1 MIVFFIFLF
10 SFAAYKVFDLS
21 VNQYGFFA
29 EVAANQKSYGARD
42 GALRGEIF
50 MKDGF
55 SGGLATLAT
64 NRPASAS
71 FGTYSRFY
79 PEGTLASAVLGFLGF
94 QDKNRVGQY
103 GLEEYYEPWLSGQV
117 GFKNFLNKVGL
128 AATSPGSSIVL
139 TIDKNIQFFA
149 EAKLEEL
156 VKKWGA
162 RGGNVIIQ
170 DPKTGAILA
179 MAGWPNFDP
188 NRYFNSP
195 LEHFINSGIQSFF
208 EPGSSFK
215 ALTMAAALDAGTVNP
230 ETRYFDSGEIKV
242 GSSTVRNYDLRI
254 NGWQTMTNVLEKSIN
269 TGAIFAMRQTGQDK
283 FLEYLERFRFGEK
296 TDIDLAGE
304 VSGNIKNL
312 YTGREINFVT
322 ASFGQGIAVTP
333 LQLVNAYSAVAN
345 GGRLMR
351 PYVVEKIIKPS
362 GESVEN
368 RPEVVAEPIA
378 PETAEK
384 LTSMLVSVIENGS
397 IKKAK
402 VPGYQIAGKTGTAQE
417 AKSEGGYSDFLIHN
431 LVGFGPAAIPQRA
444 ASGSAEPST
453 KADNPRFTILLKLD
467 RPKGIETAAV
477 SLADAFGDIARFLIN
492 YYGIPPTQ

>member
-1 MIVFFIFLF
+1 MRLNVLTIFFIFLF
-10 SFAAYKVFDLS
+10 SFAAYRVFDLS
-21 VNQYGFFA
+21 VNQYAFFS
-29 EVAANQKSYGARD
+29 EVAANQASYGVQD
-42 GALRGEIF
+42 SALRGEIF
-50 MKDGF
+50 MRDGF

-71 FGTYSRFY
+71 FNSYSRFY
-79 PEGTLASAVLGFLGF
+79 PEGTLASSVVGFLGF
-94 QDKNRVGQY
+94 QDKNRLGQY

-128 AATSPGSSIVL
+128 AASSPGSSVIL

-149 EAKLEEL
+149 ETKLEEL

-162 RGGNVIIQ
+162 SGGNVIIQ
-170 DPKTGAILA
+170 NPQSGAILA
-179 MAGWPNFDP
+179 MAGRPNFDP
-188 NRYFNSP
+188 NRYSEES

-215 ALTMAAALDAGTVNP
+215 TLTMAAALDAGAVTP

-242 GSSTVRNYDLRI
+242 GSSTVRNYDLKS
-254 NGWQTMTNVLEKSIN
+254 NGWQTMFDVLEKSIN
-269 TGAIFAMRQTGQDK
+269 TGAVFAMRQTGHDK

-296 TDIDLAGE
+296 TDVDLAGE
-304 VSGNIKNL
+304 VSGNIANL

-345 GGRLMR
+345 GGRMMR

-362 GESVEN
+362 GESVEV
-368 RPEVVAEPIA
+368 RPEVIAEPIA
-378 PETAEK
+378 PETAK
-384 LTSMLVSVIENGS
+384 TLTLMLVSVIENGS
-397 IKKAK
+397 IKKAR

-417 AKSEGGYSDFLIHN
+417 ANANGGYSEFFIHN
-431 LVGFGPAAIPQRA
+431 LVGFGPA
-444 ASGSAEPST
+444 E
-453 KADNPRFTILLKLD
+453 NPRFAILLKLD

-492 YYGIPPTQ
+492 YYGIAPAN